1 MEQMLL
7 WGSVI
12 QLKYMKQ
19 RIYLQI
25 AKDGSKVKVECSL
38 KPKFKSLLK
47 VYSKIPLPTIQIALD
62 LDIADKEFDKS
73 RVVLALTVKSS
84 EPCVNIKQVV

>member
-1 MEQMLL
+1 
-7 WGSVI
+7 
-12 QLKYMKQ
+12 MKQ

-25 AKDGSKVKVECSL
+25 AKDGNKGKVECSL
-38 KPKFKSLLK
+38 KPKYKSLMK
-47 VYSKIPLPTIQIALD
+47 GYTKTPLPTIQIALD

-84 EPCVNIKQVV
+84 EPCVNIKQVI